1 MGLRTISLER
11 RTEQQPPGGPRS
23 WAAGE
28 KQRDGLESVWPDG
41 KDEAGLRA
49 PARQERPSQMEHE
62 DRNRGAQHRKTDPPE
77 EEGAPFPSDGKAGSQ
92 LWVEVCWR
100 KVGEAS
106 PQRRERSLLR
116 RAGEGWVGRGGSVPP
131 RETRQESGLAG
142 AQGEIFLISFC

>member
-1 MGLRTISLER
+1 MTEAPETCASSFSGVVGVDMGLRTISSER

-28 KQRDGLESVWPDG
+28 KQRDRLESVWPDG

-92 LWVEVCWR
+92 LRGQHTRLGWR
-100 KVGEAS
+100 FAGG
-106 PQRRERSLLR
+106 RSGRLLLR
-116 RAGEGWVGRGGSVPP
+116 GGRGH
-131 RETRQESGLAG
+131 
-142 AQGEIFLISFC
+142 F

>member
-1 MGLRTISLER
+1 MGLRTISSER

-28 KQRDGLESVWPDG
+28 KQRDRLESVWPDG

-62 DRNRGAQHRKTDPPE
+62 DRNRGAQKTDPPE

-92 LWVEVCWR
+92 LRGQHTRLGWR
-100 KVGEAS
+100 FAGG
-106 PQRRERSLLR
+106 RS
-116 RAGEGWVGRGGSVPP
+116 
-131 RETRQESGLAG
+131 G
-142 AQGEIFLISFC
+142 AQ